1 MTSGLPRHSY
11 ILAGLVALM
20 VGAVA
25 AGAMTFMARSAEGA
39 PESRIAIDSLQGVPV
54 PDVYPDP
61 RYPTNGFPMDPTS
74 ATPTV
79 TPALPPE
86 PSSPAPTTTTAPP
99 PTTTKPKPAPQPT
112 TQAAPTAT
120 GEVVVLVNKAR
131 AGAGCTPMVEDAR
144 LTQAAAAH
152 SADMAAQRYFSHT
165 SRDGRTF
172 DQRIIAAG
180 YPQPGAENI
189 ARGQRTAAQ
198 VMESWMDSP
207 GHRANILNCSL
218 HAIGVGLATNGM
230 YWTQDFGY

>member
-1 MTSGLPRHSY
+1 
-11 ILAGLVALM
+11 M

-25 AGAMTFMARSAEGA
+25 AGAMTFLVRTSEGV
-39 PESRIAIDSLQGVPV
+39 PESRIAINSLQGVPV

-61 RYPTNGFPMDPTS
+61 RYPTNGFPLDPTS
-74 ATPTV
+74 TTPTV
-79 TPALPPE
+79 TPTPPPQ
-86 PSSPAPTTTTAPP
+86 PSSPAPTTTEAP
-99 PTTTKPKPAPQPT
+99 PTTTRTTSKPAPKPT
-112 TQAAPTAT
+112 TAASPTTT
-120 GEVVVLVNKAR
+120 GAPDEVVALVNRAR
-131 AGAGCTPMVEDAR
+131 ADGGCAPVVEDAR

-152 SADMAAQRYFSHT
+152 SADMAAQQYFSHT

-172 DQRIIAAG
+172 AQRIIAAG

-189 ARGQRTAAQ
+189 ARGQRSASQ

-218 HAIGVGLATNGM
+218 HAIGVGLATDGM